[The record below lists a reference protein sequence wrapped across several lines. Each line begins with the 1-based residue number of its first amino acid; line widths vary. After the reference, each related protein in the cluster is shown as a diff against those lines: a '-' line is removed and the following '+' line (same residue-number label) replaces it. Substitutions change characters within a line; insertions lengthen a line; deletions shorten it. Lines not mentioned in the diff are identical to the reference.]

1 LRTSC
6 FGGLGRVFG
15 MGMDIGQR
23 KVAKSETQ
31 IITQPLLNRFNYWE
45 YLTTR
50 RAFVVTVLEEGR
62 RSIERTLNVVASGNR
77 DG

>member
-1 LRTSC
+1 
-6 FGGLGRVFG
+6 
-15 MGMDIGQR
+15 MDIGQQ